1 MNKYES
7 IFVINPKLGEEKR
20 KEVIDKIK
28 AVITSSGG
36 KLLGLDEWGVRRL
49 AYSVKGCKEGYYC
62 FLNLEALPAVIE
74 SLEKNYRT
82 IEEIIKYLS
91 VRIEERKPKPKKI
104 KPKRYRPRIKQ
115 EYGNRRYENR
125 RYERR

>member
-7 IFVINPKLGEEKR
+7 IFIVNPEVGEEKR

-28 AVITSSGG
+28 AIITSSGG
-36 KLLGLDEWGVRRL
+36 KLLGLDEWGIRKL
-49 AYSVKGCKEGYYC
+49 AYPVKGREEGYYC
-62 FLNLEALPAVIE
+62 FLNLEAGPAVIE
-74 SLEKNYRT
+74 GLERNYRT

>member
-1 MNKYES
+1 VNKYES
-7 IFVINPKLGEEKR
+7 IFIINPELGEEKR
-20 KEVIDKIK
+20 KELIEKVKGI
-28 AVITSSGG
+28 ITSGGG

-49 AYSVKGCKEGYYC
+49 SYPVKGCKEGYYC
-62 FLNLEALPAVIE
+62 FLNLEVNPLVIE
-74 SLEKNYRT
+74 SLERNYRT
-82 IEEIIKYLS
+82 TEEIIKYLS
-91 VRIEERKPKPKKI
+91 VRIEERKPKLKKV